1 MKYRIK
7 PVHFGLLLGML
18 LLLVAGFGCKAA
30 GPRSVT
36 GKAGSMARF
45 LVKGN
50 VLYTLGNYD
59 LRAFSIKDRFSP
71 VKRGHVRELWGAET
85 LFGEGD
91 HLFVGSQR
99 GLYVLSAKRP
109 EHPRK
114 VAFHRHATACDPV
127 VVQGKW
133 AFVTLRQGSR
143 CRRGPNELQVLD
155 VSQRKKPVLKRKYPM
170 NGPAGLG
177 IDGHLLFVADGH
189 AGIKLF
195 DARKPLSLRL
205 LTTLHGVDGY
215 DLIPHEGVLIVS
227 AKRGLYQY
235 SYGAFLQSGSLNT
248 ASKRVLRRLSVLPV
262 RP

>member
-1 MKYRIK
+1 
-7 PVHFGLLLGML
+7 
-18 LLLVAGFGCKAA
+18 
-30 GPRSVT
+30 
-36 GKAGSMARF
+36 
-45 LVKGN
+45 
-50 VLYTLGNYD
+50 
-59 LRAFSIKDRFSP
+59 
-71 VKRGHVRELWGAET
+71 
-85 LFGEGD
+85 
-91 HLFVGSQR
+91 
-99 GLYVLSAKRP
+99 
-109 EHPRK
+109 
-114 VAFHRHATACDPV
+114 
-127 VVQGKW
+127 
-133 AFVTLRQGSR
+133 
-143 CRRGPNELQVLD
+143 VLD

-235 SYGAFLQSGSLNT
+235 SYGAFLQSGSQNT